1 MPNGK
6 AGDHPL
12 TDILNYGLP
21 VFSHKADALIVEISR
36 LADTHVKADLERRLV
51 SLYPVPTGSDLVAF
65 EDELTALRDRLRA
78 DAVERGWEVEP

>member
-21 VFSHKADALIVEISR
+21 VFSPEADALIVEISR
-36 LADTHVKADLERRLV
+36 LADIHVKADLERRLA